1 MHMFETMNRSTVNPL
16 NVAHTQSIMSGSIHG
31 NTIGQPIINSKT
43 RFTRTINSKFV
54 RKMFNSKL
62 EATPGSRPSLGAGGM
77 SGTVRMQSQ
86 SIISQYYGLKTNLFG
101 TQKAQ
106 LSQIDSNTAGG
117 SGTNS
122 SQQTK
127 PKKAKLAIDHDEDFQ
142 REDDVVI
149 QEAKEEKEESS
160 IENKKQTSRER
171 SVSAGIT
178 TRVELTV
185 EELKQIDNSDNL

>member
-1 MHMFETMNRSTVNPL
+1 
-16 NVAHTQSIMSGSIHG
+16 MSGSMHG

-43 RFTRTINSKFV
+43 RFTRTINSKVV

-101 TQKAQ
+101 THKAQ

-117 SGTNS
+117 SGTS
-122 SQQTK
+122 SNQQTR
-127 PKKAKLAIDHDEDFQ
+127 PKKIVAAIEHDEDFQ
-142 REDDVVI
+142 REDEVVI
-149 QEAKEEKEESS
+149 QEANEYQEQSS
-160 IENKKQTSRER
+160 KDNISQAKRER
-171 SVSAGIT
+171 AVSAGVNT
-178 TRVELTV
+178 HVELTV
-185 EELKQIDNSDNL
+185 EELK